1 MFDQFQN
8 SFLFLIIL
16 ADCADQISILIHQC
30 IAVISHLSIRI
41 NRCIVNHKTD
51 GSLFR
56 CLNSITEQAI
66 FTGISQSLLSSVLYI
81 AFRCSQFC
89 QFIGTGRQ
97 FCRNCEIAVHNFPL
111 RILEQRRSKRT
122 VNCPILFTGCRFVI
136 PDITISI
143 LFPAIFQK
151 QLIFSLIQCGFYSIR
166 SPLLQ
171 HGPLHHLFRSQKRSI
186 RCHEVCICLYQPDI
200 GLCPVI
206 GNISGFLRNT
216 SFHCICPIYSRV
228 FVNRRILMVSEADI
242 SCLTEHFF
250 HHLSRTV
257 CIADTAVVC
266 NPYKKWPCHLM
277 IFGCRS
283 LYNHICAKW
292 QFRRNKCPF
301 LISKHLFYQ
310 VFIRFS
316 TRHAGKPSPI
326 AFRPSLHTSLI
337 NRCRT
342 LTGKIIIIKLS
353 DIICRPGL
361 SVFRL

>member
-1 MFDQFQN
+1 MPYKVSIRIYPIFFQKSAVQFLGIDVFRCIHLKHGSLNGGILIFKYLISDLILCCIPDSAKMRCADLLFQRSSFPVWSPIQLFTVFDQFQN

-16 ADCADQISILIHQC
+16 ADCADQISILIHQR
-30 IAVISHLSIRI
+30 IAVVSHLSIRI

-51 GSLFR
+51 WSLFR

-122 VNCPILFTGCRFVI
+122 VNCPILFAGYRFVI

-151 QLIFSLIQCGFYSIR
+151 QLIFSLIQCGFHSIR

-186 RCHEVCICLYQPDI
+186 RCHEVCIRLYQPDI

-206 GNISGFLRNT
+206 GNISGFQR
-216 SFHCICPIYSRV
+216 Y
-228 FVNRRILMVSEADI
+228 I
-242 SCLTEHFF
+242 S
-250 HHLSRTV
+250 S
-257 CIADTAVVC
+257 
-266 NPYKKWPCHLM
+266 
-277 IFGCRS
+277 
-283 LYNHICAKW
+283 YND
-292 QFRRNKCPF
+292 
-301 LISKHLFYQ
+301 
-310 VFIRFS
+310 V
-316 TRHAGKPSPI
+316 
-326 AFRPSLHTSLI
+326 
-337 NRCRT
+337 
-342 LTGKIIIIKLS
+342 
-353 DIICRPGL
+353 
-361 SVFRL
+361 